1 MWPWLSSLN
10 ALLFS
15 YMSVLSPA
23 STWSCLL
30 CSLTLLPALSSLLI
44 PGSFLFCGSGFC
56 FLISEDF
63 SGTSSALPVAQR
75 PFLAPQPHDLPPG
88 PPAHTPPTP
97 GLQQRLFHTP
107 ESESRIPLPVEGIP
121 PYGGRG
127 SKKVKEEMGEVGL
140 WDKEGKEGCRIKT
153 PRITHFLL
161 PF

>member
-44 PGSFLFCGSGFC
+44 PGSFLFYGSGFC
-56 FLISEDF
+56 FLTSEDF

-97 GLQQRLFHTP
+97 GLQHRLFHTP
-107 ESESRIPLPVEGIP
+107 ESESLSPWKEYLPMGGGEARRWRKRWEKLDYGIRR
-121 PYGGRG
+121 GRRVAG
-127 SKKVKEEMGEVGL
+127 
-140 WDKEGKEGCRIKT
+140 
-153 PRITHFLL
+153 
-161 PF
+161 

>member
-44 PGSFLFCGSGFC
+44 PGSFPFYGSGFC
-56 FLISEDF
+56 FLTSEDF

-97 GLQQRLFHTP
+97 GLQHAFSTLLNP
-107 ESESRIPLPVEGIP
+107 NPASLSPSKEYLPM
-121 PYGGRG
+121 GG
-127 SKKVKEEMGEVGL
+127 GEA
-140 WDKEGKEGCRIKT
+140 R
-153 PRITHFLL
+153 R
-161 PF
+161 